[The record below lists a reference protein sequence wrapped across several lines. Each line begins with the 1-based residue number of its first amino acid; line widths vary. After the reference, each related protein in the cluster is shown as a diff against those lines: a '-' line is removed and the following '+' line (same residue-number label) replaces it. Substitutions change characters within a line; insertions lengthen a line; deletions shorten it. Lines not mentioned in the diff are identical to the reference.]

1 MITGAARAE
10 AALLVIDAAEG
21 VQENSRR
28 HGYMV
33 SMLGVRQLAVV
44 VNKMDLVGWDRA
56 VYDRIVREYGAFLE
70 QVGIRPSGFIPVS
83 GRGGD
88 NIADRSPNL
97 PWYDGPTVLDA
108 LDAFHSEPAPV
119 NQPFR
124 MPVQD
129 VYKFTK
135 QGDDRRIVSGTVDA
149 GSMKVGDQVIFF
161 PSGKRSR
168 VKSIEGFNQAAQTR
182 VEAGQAV
189 GFTLQEQ
196 IYITRGEVA
205 TLEHEPR
212 PQASTRLRVS
222 LFWLGKEPMVKRK
235 EYLLK
240 LGTARVTARIEEV
253 LRVMDASTLDTAEQR
268 TAVQRHDVAECILKL
283 DRAIACD
290 LAADIPTTSRF
301 VIVDDFEIR
310 GGGIVREA
318 LPDRQAGVRD
328 RVLLRNYK
336 WEPSII
342 QPERRAEKYNQK
354 AALHPGHRRARH
366 RPQGRRQGARG
377 QAVRGR
383 QGGLLPRHRQRALRR
398 GRRHRAQAREPT
410 GAHAAPGRGRQ
421 PDARRRHDPGRGG
434 RRAHPGRPRGH
445 QDRRPARLDR
455 DHLGR
460 RHDHDRSRGRPAPA
474 GRGHSGV
481 GGSAQGA
488 PAGQGHHLPPM
499 VSPQLR
505 SAVIELAR
513 EAGRATMRYYDGA
526 EDAGVREKDDKSPV
540 TLADEVAHDILV
552 EGLRRIDP
560 ATPVV
565 SEEAEAAA
573 FEHRRGWRR
582 FWLVDPLDGTKEF
595 IKRRAEFTVNVALD
609 RGRRAGLRR
618 GARAGARPA
627 VLGGE
632 GRRGLARG
640 EGRHRRSASIRPPR
654 LPGTPLT
661 VVESLSHPSPELE
674 EYLRTIP
681 VARRVKAGS
690 SLKFCWVAEG
700 RADIYPRLGPTM
712 EWDVAAGDCIYRQS
726 GRNGERSS
734 PLTYNKPDL
743 RNPSFVVGL

>member
-1 MITGAARAE
+1 MSSSIAPPVPRVNAPAGTQRMNIVIVGHVDHGKSTVIGRLLADTHSLPEGKLEQIRAQCELNSKPFEYAFLLDALKDEQAQGITIDAARVFFKSAVRPYLILDAPGHIEFLKNMITGAARAE

-56 VYDRIVREYGAFLE
+56 VYERIVREYGAFLE

-88 NIADRSPNL
+88 NIADRSANL
-97 PWYDGPTVLDA
+97 LWYDGPTVLDA

-168 VKSIEGFNQAAQTR
+168 VKTIEGFNQATQTR

-268 TAVQRHDVAECILKL
+268 SAVQRHDVAECILKL

-354 AALHPGHRRARH
+354 AALILVTGEHDTDRKGVAKALEGKLFEDGKVVYFLGIGSVLYGVDADIERKPENRLEHMRRLAEVANLMLDAGMILVVAAAELT
-366 RPQGRRQGARG
+366 QDDLEVIKT
-377 QAVRGR
+377 AV
-383 QGGLLPRHRQRALRR
+383 P
-398 GRRHRAQAREPT
+398 
-410 GAHAAPGRGRQ
+410 
-421 PDARRRHDPGRGG
+421 PDWIETIW
-434 RRAHPGRPRGH
+434 
-445 QDRRPARLDR
+445 
-455 DHLGR
+455 
-460 RHDHDRSRGRPAPA
+460 A
-474 GRGHSGV
+474 GDTITTDLV
-481 GGSAQGA
+481 VDL
-488 PAGQGHHLPPM
+488 HLPGGAIPES
-499 VSPQLR
+499 VDQLK
-505 SAVIELAR
+505 AHLQ
-513 EAGRATMRYYDGA
+513 
-526 EDAGVREKDDKSPV
+526 DKG
-540 TLADEVAHDILV
+540 I
-552 EGLRRIDP
+552 I
-560 ATPVV
+560 
-565 SEEAEAAA
+565 
-573 FEHRRGWRR
+573 F
-582 FWLVDPLDGTKEF
+582 
-595 IKRRAEFTVNVALD
+595 
-609 RGRRAGLRR
+609 
-618 GARAGARPA
+618 RP
-627 VLGGE
+627 
-632 GRRGLARG
+632 
-640 EGRHRRSASIRPPR
+640 
-654 LPGTPLT
+654 
-661 VVESLSHPSPELE
+661 
-674 EYLRTIP
+674 
-681 VARRVKAGS
+681 
-690 SLKFCWVAEG
+690 W
-700 RADIYPRLGPTM
+700 
-712 EWDVAAGDCIYRQS
+712 
-726 GRNGERSS
+726 
-734 PLTYNKPDL
+734 
-743 RNPSFVVGL
+743 